1 MAKINLRKS
10 AAIQKELQARI
21 ANINVDT
28 IVDVNE
34 FTKPQDAVAER
45 LQETIDNIQMRT
57 HLLTTLYSIRA
68 KTAQVNSKCGVTA
81 LLAEEVRLD
90 KEICLYTE
98 LSRSKPRRN
107 FDEIE
112 GQLEKIKKRKEES
125 FSSSDTIN
133 VSIFDREQVS
143 TFKETVKTLKK
154 SKQQANDKLLENNV
168 KKSIELSIE
177 EETILS
183 NENLI

>member
-1 MAKINLRKS
+1 MLC
-10 AAIQKELQARI
+10 
-21 ANINVDT
+21 
-28 IVDVNE
+28 
-34 FTKPQDAVAER
+34 
-45 LQETIDNIQMRT
+45 
-57 HLLTTLYSIRA
+57 LL
-68 KTAQVNSKCGVTA
+68 
-81 LLAEEVRLD
+81 
-90 KEICLYTE
+90 
-98 LSRSKPRRN
+98 
-107 FDEIE
+107 
-112 GQLEKIKKRKEES
+112 
-125 FSSSDTIN
+125 FS